1 MDNVRA
7 ISDIK
12 KYTKDENMS
21 TLLIR
26 VHFKKS
32 LFWRFG
38 SHVFLCNSKKN
49 VNVSCLL
56 LRGLMLV

>member
-1 MDNVRA
+1 MDNLRA

-38 SHVFLCNSKKN
+38 SHVFLCNSKKK
-49 VNVSCLL
+49 SIW
-56 LRGLMLV
+56 